1 MVKAALSLYGD
12 SFKRFSVRSSNV
24 QMFVLNESTLLSLVE
39 LPRLDSNQYSDI
51 KVSNSEVRIILR
63 TISGKFS
70 WDATALYGMSL
81 PDDDFEDNHI
91 VSYFIFLS
99 QFLSR
104 FKNYHLQ
111 FNPTLTFCHLLFT
124 NNQLIFSI
132 GFNSGLVICYST
144 ILLF

>member
-1 MVKAALSLYGD
+1 
-12 SFKRFSVRSSNV
+12 
-24 QMFVLNESTLLSLVE
+24 MFVLNESTLLSLVE

-104 FKNYHLQ
+104 FKNYRLQ
-111 FNPTLTFCHLLFT
+111 FNPTLTLRHLLFT
-124 NNQLIFSI
+124 NNQLIFPI
-132 GFNSGLVICYST
+132 GFNG
-144 ILLF
+144 

>member
-1 MVKAALSLYGD
+1 MVKAALGHFMD
-12 SFKRFSVRSSNV
+12 NFKRARFSVRSSNV

-99 QFLSR
+99 QFLNK
-104 FKNYHLQ
+104 F
-111 FNPTLTFCHLLFT
+111 
-124 NNQLIFSI
+124 
-132 GFNSGLVICYST
+132 
-144 ILLF
+144 

>member
-1 MVKAALSLYGD
+1 MMVKAALCHFMD
-12 SFKRFSVRSSNV
+12 NFKRGRFSVRSSNV

-91 VSYFIFLS
+91 VSCFIFLS

-104 FKNYHLQ
+104 F
-111 FNPTLTFCHLLFT
+111 
-124 NNQLIFSI
+124 
-132 GFNSGLVICYST
+132 
-144 ILLF
+144 